1 MKTAGEDMLKKML
14 PIFDDFE
21 RAMDAHKKSGH
32 TEALKPSAFEEGI
45 YLIFHKLQ
53 HTFEAVGLKAM
64 DSKDVDFNSDYHE
77 AIAKIPAPD
86 AAQKGKII
94 DTVEKGY
101 LFNGKI
107 IRHAK
112 VVIGE

>member
-1 MKTAGEDMLKKML
+1 
-14 PIFDDFE
+14 
-21 RAMDAHKKSGH
+21 
-32 TEALKPSAFEEGI
+32 
-45 YLIFHKLQ
+45 
-53 HTFEAVGLKAM
+53 M
-64 DSKDVDFNSDYHE
+64 DSKDIDFNSDYHE
-77 AIAKIPAPD
+77 AIAKIPALD